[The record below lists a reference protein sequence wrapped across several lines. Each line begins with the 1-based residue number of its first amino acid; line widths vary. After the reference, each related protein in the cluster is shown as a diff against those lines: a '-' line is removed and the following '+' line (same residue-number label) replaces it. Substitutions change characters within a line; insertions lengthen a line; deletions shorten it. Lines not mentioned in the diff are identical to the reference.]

1 MTEVAGTRK
10 DKLKYLKISDI
21 TCEDRA
27 REDLGTEEQWEEFK
41 KSISEKG
48 VLQPITVSSD
58 LKLLAGGRRFTACSE
73 LGILTIPAIVRAV
86 EDTIDEKEIELI
98 ENIHRKDFTW
108 QERARLTAEIDVL
121 YRRKYPDWNLRKTAE
136 VSDRSLAQSSRDIQ
150 LATAMQVIPEIRE
163 AKTAD
168 EALKMVKKLEERAIT
183 AELARRQQDRVE
195 ATSGTAKGLDKAIVD
210 TVKMAGGNYIIG
222 SCFDGLAK
230 LKTNSSINIIECDP
244 PYGIDLQDQKGDDAL
259 VGNSVGY
266 KEVSRDH
273 YPEFLATLTKE
284 LYRVAGKDCWLIFW
298 FGPTWQAEVL
308 RSLREAGWLVDE
320 IPAIWTKPQGQ
331 TLQPEL
337 YYARCYEPF
346 YLARK
351 GKPVMAE
358 RGHSNVFSFNGSKD
372 KYHPTQRPV
381 DLIEEIFNTLHV
393 GTGTVLVPFL
403 GSGATLRACYNLGL
417 SGFGWDLDGK
427 YKDKFLLAV
436 EEDVRRLFKE

>member
-1 MTEVAGTRK
+1 
-10 DKLKYLKISDI
+10 
-21 TCEDRA
+21 
-27 REDLGTEEQWEEFK
+27 
-41 KSISEKG
+41 
-48 VLQPITVSSD
+48 
-58 LKLLAGGRRFTACSE
+58 
-73 LGILTIPAIVRAV
+73 
-86 EDTIDEKEIELI
+86 
-98 ENIHRKDFTW
+98 
-108 QERARLTAEIDVL
+108 
-121 YRRKYPDWNLRKTAE
+121 
-136 VSDRSLAQSSRDIQ
+136 
-150 LATAMQVIPEIRE
+150 
-163 AKTAD
+163 
-168 EALKMVKKLEERAIT
+168 MVKKLEERAIT

-308 RSLREAGWLVDE
+308 KSLREAGWLVDE